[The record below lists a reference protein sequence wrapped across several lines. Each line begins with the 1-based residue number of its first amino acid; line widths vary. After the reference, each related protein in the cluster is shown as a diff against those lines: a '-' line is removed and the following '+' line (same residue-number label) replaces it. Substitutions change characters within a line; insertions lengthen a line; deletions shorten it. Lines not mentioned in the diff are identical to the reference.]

1 MTNNAAPPPRAWP
14 PTAPLAPLAPGAPL
28 APLNLTMPWPS
39 AQHTASV
46 DKLSLAN
53 SMSKLSLAPAA
64 PAFLQWGQPWGQ
76 PAAWPQQSAWA
87 QQAAWPQTCAEGCG
101 LACGQ
106 AYGQHFG
113 HAFGASPHATGLAPG
128 APAVDMLVLPS
139 SGASPVLDVKHDVV
153 KVTYT
158 SAEDLADAL
167 FPTGAAASSD
177 LNSQLAQHGADI
189 SELSGHRELVHE
201 ALLDHRDKVNQ
212 LHESVGLVDEGLLDH
227 RKHIKQLRSQSS
239 SALKRIDATDQALS
253 RLQQDFK
260 SLSDTSKH
268 MDKGLKAHAM
278 CLELQNKG
286 LQSLSTSHD
295 TLASAQSKV
304 AQDVSNLSKSLKT
317 QSPDA
322 QDRDRKQQMQ
332 QLQQKMLETQA
343 QIARLASQSAA
354 KNIDVTLFAPRKR

>member
-14 PTAPLAPLAPGAPL
+14 PAAAPLAALAPGAPL
-28 APLNLTMPWPS
+28 TQLNLAMPWPS
-39 AQHTASV
+39 PQHTASV
-46 DKLSLAN
+46 DKLSLAS
-53 SMSKLSLAPAA
+53 SMGKLSLAPAA
-64 PAFLQWGQPWGQ
+64 PALSQWGQPWAQ
-76 PAAWPQQSAWA
+76 AAPWPQACGQ
-87 QQAAWPQTCAEGCG
+87 GCG

-106 AYGQHFG
+106 AYGQTYGQQLG
-113 HAFGASPHATGLAPG
+113 HAFGAWPPATG

-139 SGASPVLDVKHDVV
+139 NDSCAVQDSKNDVV
-153 KVTYT
+153 KVAYT

-167 FPTGAAASSD
+167 FPTSVAASSD
-177 LNSQLAQHGADI
+177 LNSQLARHDADI
-189 SELSGHRELVHE
+189 DKLSDHRELVHE

-239 SALKRIDATDQALS
+239 SALKRIDAHDQALS
-253 RLQQDFK
+253 RLQQDVK
-260 SLSDTSKH
+260 SLSRLQHDVKTLSDTTKS
-268 MDKGLKAHAM
+268 MDKGLKTHAT

-304 AQDVSNLSKSLKT
+304 SQEVSNLSKSLKT

-322 QDRDRKQQMQ
+322 QDRDRKQQIQ

-343 QIARLASQSAA
+343 QLARLTSQSAA
-354 KNIDVTLFAPRKR
+354 KSVDVTLLAPRKR